1 MGLKVHHRFLACFAA
16 TVMLGLAPLS
26 LAVGQVLNRNDPEN
40 APDVFVPASRD
51 LQLQLNRARKALQ
64 EGSFVDAADLLGSL
78 IAVPEAVRFSADAED
93 YFLDAAEAGG
103 TYRSLKSEV
112 LKLLGGMPAKGR
124 EAYEIRYG
132 ADAKS
137 LVDAAVEAGDIE
149 KLTEA
154 ARMYFHTKAGYEAML
169 LIARYHYIQGR
180 PLAAA
185 LCAQRVVDAAAAS
198 TCEPEASLLVASAWW
213 SAGYPD
219 RAKASL
225 VALRKKMPRAQ
236 VEVNG
241 KKISLFAT
249 DDRALAW
256 LQEILPEAAAA
267 SAGPQENWVMHRGD
281 PARNAESKG
290 GAPVRTPIWQAL
302 PVFDPEDEA
311 ILRDVERG
319 FREQPAPAAMLSVLH
334 PLAIGDDV
342 IMRLPDRVIALDF
355 ETGKAKWE
363 YPWDDTA
370 RSIGQSLD
378 AHRNQTNEK
387 DKRRRDLT
395 RKIWED
401 AAQGQLAS
409 DGEQLY
415 FLDGL
420 DITSAPRTNLP
431 NWAPRARGQFNTLS
445 YSNSLV
451 CLELQ
456 GEGRQ
461 KWVVGGAS
469 GEDEDKLA
477 GAWFLGAPLAMQG
490 QVYVLAEIMGEIRLV
505 VLDADTGRLQWWQQL
520 CQVEDFTPIQN
531 DLERKLTG
539 CSPSYADGVMV
550 CPTSAGAIV
559 AVDIAT
565 RSLIWGHRYQSSLQ
579 RRTSYYQGTAGK
591 EIGKRWADCTV
602 TIAEG
607 KVLVCTPDN
616 DELHCLDLLTGKRIW
631 GPTPRNGSLYIACV
645 RKGFVTLVNSE
656 SMTAL
661 RLADAASAWSSA
673 IPLKDSRP
681 SGRGF
686 VEGDFYYL
694 PTENS
699 QILKINLIKGEIVE
713 RIPTAF
719 PLGNL
724 VCHGDAVIAQSTRHW
739 LSLFHQLDPLRAQ
752 VAKRLAADPADAWA
766 LARQG
771 EILSHDGKPR
781 EAMESL
787 KASLAKAPTS
797 RSTRAILARTMLG
810 QLRENYAGNPE
821 LVKEA
826 AKYVERPEDRAELLQ
841 LELNGLMKVGALSEA
856 FDRLMQLAIDSEQP
870 GVATSYE
877 LIQPPGD
884 PARKVTRDRWQRGML
899 LAMWKKG
906 TGELRDK
913 MQKRFAQEAAKY
925 GPEVGTERLT
935 RFVSLF
941 GGFPGTEGAHA
952 QLIKIETAAAN
963 YLRAELL
970 IEALHRLDS
979 STSQATA
986 EVLAVELGLVSSQPD
1001 LVSQAWKALMARNEP
1016 LKLVDGRELDSWKKT
1031 IESKIVVSPA
1041 KTWPAGAVEAE
1052 ALEER
1057 SLNYGPLGAFTPYR
1071 MRTNGSLDFAE
1082 ISVARLGN
1090 EAILVRDRFGAEQ
1103 FRLDIDRLDNRQ
1115 QMYPDIRHFARVKGN
1130 FLLVAQGFQLLALDL
1145 HRSAVESDSVIQW
1158 NLDLIPPKSS
1168 PYQGAM
1174 YGQRNFLLPNRSPLE
1189 TTPPRSEVVYSSVD
1203 RIMGQTS
1210 DLRNEGICFHR
1221 GLALV
1226 CAAPLS
1232 GKVHW
1237 ERTDVPM
1244 GYDLHA
1250 DESTLVVADRDQ
1262 KLVRRFR
1269 LADGE
1274 ELTPAQL
1281 GDGERVWGG
1290 VGSNVLTS
1298 QSLASGKTMV
1308 RLWSFAEETPRL
1320 AWQQEMPPKSVGC
1333 LVEGVEVAL
1342 LDPSGELTIQSLD
1355 EAKPAVKQ
1363 LLNVSDG
1370 MSALTVQRTSD
1381 AYFVYVHQ
1389 PPPKNS
1395 GGPSATITA
1404 YLRATE
1410 PFHGSLYAID
1420 RQSGTPL
1427 WPSPARIDMN
1437 AIIPESAPASPLL
1450 VFCKITKQAAAPGRI
1465 LSSSGATRGSLVVV
1479 DKATGRNLFEKIDFG
1494 FQFPVPFC
1502 RVDVAPKTNEVTVIV
1517 PAQSFGGIK
1526 INYTDEPRPPE
1537 PPAQSGNFTLRP

>member
-1 MGLKVHHRFLACFAA
+1 MGFMTHHLVLPRVTLAL
-16 TVMLGLAPLS
+16 VLGLAPLS
-26 LAVGQVLNRNDPEN
+26 LAAGQVLNRNDPEN

-78 IAVPEAVRFSADAED
+78 IAVPEAIRFSADSED

-132 ADAKS
+132 ADAKA
-137 LVDAAVEAGDIE
+137 LVDAAVESGDIE

-154 ARMYFHTKAGYEAML
+154 ARMYFHTNAGYEAML

-185 LCAQRVVDAAAAS
+185 LCAQRVVDAASAS
-198 TCEPEASLLVASAWW
+198 ACEPEASMLVASSWW

-219 RAKASL
+219 RAKAAL
-225 VALRKKMPRAQ
+225 IALRKKSPRAQ
-236 VEVNG
+236 VKING
-241 KKISLFAT
+241 KSVPLFT
-249 DDRALAW
+249 SDDRALTW
-256 LQEILPEAAAA
+256 LQELLPESAVP
-267 SAGPQENWVMHRGD
+267 SAGAQENWVMHRGD

-290 GAPVRTPIWQAL
+290 SAPVKTPIWQAL

-311 ILRDVERG
+311 ILREVEQG
-319 FREQPAPAAMLSVLH
+319 FREQPGPSTMLSVLH

-342 IMRLPDRVIALDF
+342 IMRMPDRVIALDF
-355 ETGKAKWE
+355 TTGKAKWE
-363 YPWDDTA
+363 YPWDDA
-370 RSIGQSLD
+370 VKSIGTPLD
-378 AHRNQTNEK
+378 ASRNQTNER

-401 AAQGQLAS
+401 AAHGQLAS
-409 DGEQLY
+409 DGEHVY

-420 DITSAPRTNLP
+420 DVTGSLRTNLP
-431 NWAPRARGQFNTLS
+431 NWGARGRNQYSPVT
-445 YSNSLV
+445 YSNSLI

-456 GEGRQ
+456 SEGRQ

-469 GEDEDKLA
+469 GEDEEKLA

-490 QVYVLAEIMGEIRLV
+490 QVYVLAEISGEIRLV

-520 CQVEDFTPIQN
+520 CQVEDFTPIHM
-531 DLERKLTG
+531 DTERKLTG
-539 CSPSYADGVMV
+539 CSPSFADGVLV

-579 RRTSYYQGTAGK
+579 RRTSYYQGAGK

-645 RKGFVTLVNSE
+645 RNGVVNIVNAE
-656 SMTAL
+656 SITAL
-661 RLADAASAWSSA
+661 RMTDAASAWKSA
-673 IPLKDSRP
+673 ISLKDARP

-686 VEGDFYYL
+686 VDGDFYYL

-699 QILKINLIKGEIVE
+699 KILKINLAKGEIVE

-724 VCHGDAVIAQSTRHW
+724 VCHRDAVIAQSTRQW
-739 LSLFHQLDPLRAQ
+739 LSLFHQLDPLRTT
-752 VAKRLAADPADAWA
+752 VAKRLEADPADAWA

-771 EILSHDGKPR
+771 EIFSHDGKPQ
-781 EAMESL
+781 AAIASL
-787 KASLAKAPTS
+787 KSALAKNPTS
-797 RSTRAILARTMLG
+797 RSTRSILARTMLG

-826 AKYVERPEDRAELLQ
+826 AKYVDRPEDRAELLQ
-841 LELNGLMKVGALSEA
+841 LELSGLMKGDALSEA

-870 GVATSYE
+870 GVATNYE
-877 LIQPPGD
+877 LIEPPGD

-899 LAMWKKG
+899 LAMWSKG
-906 TGELRDK
+906 SDELRTK

-941 GGFPGTEGAHA
+941 GGFPGTELPHT
-952 QLIKIETAAAN
+952 QLIKIETSAAN
-963 YLRAELL
+963 YLRAEML
-970 IEALHRLDS
+970 IETLQRFDS
-979 STSQATA
+979 AIAQATS
-986 EVLAVELGLVSSQPD
+986 EVLSVELGLISNQPE
-1001 LVSQAWKALMARNEP
+1001 LVSHAWTSLKTRKEP
-1016 LKLVDGRELDSWKKT
+1016 LKLLDGRDLDDWKRSMEIKVAVAPT
-1031 IESKIVVSPA
+1031 RN
-1041 KTWPAGAVEAE
+1041 WPSGSVMWEP
-1052 ALEER
+1052 LEER
-1057 SLNYGPLGAFTPYR
+1057 SLPFGAQGSYTPYR
-1071 MRTNGSLDFAE
+1071 VRTSSSLDLAD
-1082 ISVARLGN
+1082 ISVARMGSDALM
-1090 EAILVRDRFGAEQ
+1090 VRDRFGAERV
-1103 FRLDIDRLDNRQ
+1103 RLDIDRLDSRQ
-1115 QMYPDIRHFARVKGN
+1115 QAYSDARHFARVKGN

-1145 HRSAVESDSVIQW
+1145 HRSAAESDSVIQW
-1158 NLDLIPPKSS
+1158 NVDLIPPKSS
-1168 PYQGAM
+1168 PYQGAI

-1189 TTPPRSEVVYSSVD
+1189 TTPPRTEVVYSAVD
-1203 RIMGQTS
+1203 RVMGQTS
-1210 DLRNEGICFHR
+1210 DLRSEGVCFHR
-1221 GLALV
+1221 GLILACV
-1226 CAAPLS
+1226 SPLS
-1232 GKVHW
+1232 GKVLW
-1237 ERTDVPM
+1237 ERSDVPM
-1244 GYDLHA
+1244 GFDLYA

-1274 ELTPAQL
+1274 ELTPSQL
-1281 GDGERVWGG
+1281 EEGEKVWGG
-1290 VGSNVLTS
+1290 VGSHVLTS
-1298 QSLASGKTMV
+1298 QSVAGGKTKV
-1308 RLWSFAEETPRL
+1308 RLWSFAQETPRL
-1320 AWQQEMPPKSVGC
+1320 AWLEEMPPKSVGC
-1333 LVEGVEVAL
+1333 LVDGVEVAL
-1342 LDPSGELTIQSLD
+1342 LDPSGNLTIHSLD
-1355 EAKPAVKQ
+1355 EAKPSIKQ
-1363 LLNVSDG
+1363 SLDVSEG
-1370 MSALTVQRTSD
+1370 MTALTVQRSPE

-1389 PPPKNS
+1389 PLLKNP
-1395 GGPSATITA
+1395 GGTSSTITQ
-1404 YLRATE
+1404 YLPASD
-1410 PFHGSLYAID
+1410 PFHGALHAID
-1420 RQSGTPL
+1420 REKGTAL
-1427 WPSPARIDMN
+1427 WPSPARIELN
-1437 AIIPESAPASPLL
+1437 ALMPESAPAAPVL
-1450 VFCKITKQAAAPGRI
+1450 VFCKTIKQAAAPGRI
-1465 LSSSGATRGSLVVV
+1465 LSSSGATRGALVVV

-1494 FQFPVPFC
+1494 FQFPRPYC
-1502 RVDVAPKTNEVTVIV
+1502 RIDVSPKTNEVNVIV

-1526 INYTDEPRPPE
+1526 LTYTDEARPPE
-1537 PPAQSGNFTLRP
+1537 PPAQTGNFTLRP